1 MGSKSNLLH
10 IYFLPMM
17 AHGHMI
23 PLVDMA
29 RQFARHGSKAT
40 IILTP
45 GNATLFSRTI
55 KRDRELGLQINIRR
69 IVFPSSEVGLPEG
82 CENLSSTTS
91 QEMSLKIHKA
101 NELLQ
106 QPFEQLLEE
115 DRPDCLVADVF
126 IPWATDVATK
136 VGIPRLA
143 FHGTNAF
150 SLCVHHVLHNQ
161 EPHKNIE
168 SNTESFIVPDLPDT
182 IKLTKLQLPD
192 PTRSATENHFAKM
205 VEKLMKAERTSY
217 GIVINSFHELE
228 PAYSEYY
235 RKVVGRRAW
244 HIGPVS
250 LCNRDDEDKA
260 CRGNQTSIDE
270 HECLTWLAS
279 KKPNS
284 VLYACFGSLSNFST
298 AQLREIAMGL
308 EASGQQFIW
317 VVRKEKTKEEWLPEG
332 FEKQSEGRGLIIWGW
347 APQVLILDHE
357 AIGGFMTHCG
367 WNSVLEGLTAGVPLI
382 TWPLF
387 AEQFSNEKLVT
398 DILKVGV
405 AVGAQEWCQ
414 WPDDT
419 KIYVKRED
427 IEKAAAQLM
436 VGEEAEEMR
445 SRAHALGD
453 MAKKAVAK
461 GGSSYS
467 DLSALIEEMKLNC
480 H

>member
-1 MGSKSNLLH
+1 M
-10 IYFLPMM
+10 
-17 AHGHMI
+17 
-23 PLVDMA
+23 
-29 RQFARHGSKAT
+29 
-40 IILTP
+40 
-45 GNATLFSRTI
+45 
-55 KRDRELGLQINIRR
+55 
-69 IVFPSSEVGLPEG
+69 VG
-82 CENLSSTTS
+82 
-91 QEMSLKIHKA
+91 
-101 NELLQ
+101 
-106 QPFEQLLEE
+106 
-115 DRPDCLVADVF
+115 
-126 IPWATDVATK
+126 
-136 VGIPRLA
+136 
-143 FHGTNAF
+143 
-150 SLCVHHVLHNQ
+150 
-161 EPHKNIE
+161 
-168 SNTESFIVPDLPDT
+168 
-182 IKLTKLQLPD
+182 
-192 PTRSATENHFAKM
+192 
-205 VEKLMKAERTSY
+205 KLMKAERTNY

-284 VLYACFGSLSNFST
+284 VLYVCFGSLSNFST

-332 FEKQSEGRGLIIWGW
+332 FEKQLEGRGLIIWGW

-445 SRAHALGD
+445 SRAHAQGD